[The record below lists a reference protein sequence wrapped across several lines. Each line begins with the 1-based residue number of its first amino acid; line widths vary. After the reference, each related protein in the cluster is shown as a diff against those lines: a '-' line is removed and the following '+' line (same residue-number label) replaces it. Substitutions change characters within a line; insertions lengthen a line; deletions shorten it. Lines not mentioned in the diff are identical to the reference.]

1 MSGRVAA
8 IIPARYASTRLPA
21 KPLLA
26 QTGKFLIQHVWE
38 RVRTARGLD
47 RVVVATDD
55 ERIAAAVRSFGGE
68 VAMTSPAHE
77 SGTDRVAE
85 VARSLDVD
93 AVVNVQGDEPDLG
106 VADLENAAR
115 AVLERNDAIVTLAV
129 PFKDVETWKNQNAVK
144 VVVDRSGRALYFSRA
159 PIPAAREPKDALA
172 SGLLKKHVGVYA
184 FPREVLFRFT
194 AAAPTALE
202 RAERLEQLRALEHGI
217 AIRVLDAAHDPIG
230 IDTPEDYERFVKRA
244 RGEAAATPRGGEL
257 R

>member
-26 QTGKFLIQHVWE
+26 ETGKFLIQHVWE
-38 RVRTARGLD
+38 RVKRARGLV

-55 ERIAAAVRSFGGE
+55 ERIAAAVRSFGAE
-68 VAMTSPAHE
+68 VAMTSPAHQ

-85 VARSLDVD
+85 VARTLDVD

-106 VADLENAAR
+106 IEDLENVAR
-115 AVLERNDAIVTLAV
+115 AVVAADDAIVTLAV
-129 PFKDVETWKNQNAVK
+129 PIRSAETYANPNAVK
-144 VVVDRSGRALYFSRA
+144 VVTDRTGRALYFSRS
-159 PIPAAREPKDALA
+159 PIPWTNDAQQALA

-184 FPREVLFRFT
+184 FPREILFRFT
-194 AAAPTALE
+194 ATPPTTLE
-202 RAERLEQLRALEHGI
+202 RTERLEQLRALEHGI

-230 IDTPEDYERFVKRA
+230 IDTPEDYRRFVERV
-244 RGEAAATPRGGEL
+244 RGEPAAGPRGGE
-257 R
+257 RR

>member
-21 KPLLA
+21 KPLLSV
-26 QTGKFLIQHVWE
+26 TGKFLIQHVWE
-38 RVRTARGLD
+38 RVKRARGID

-68 VAMTSPAHE
+68 VAMTSSDHQ

-85 VARSLDVD
+85 AARALSVD

-106 VADLENAAR
+106 VEDLETAAR
-115 AVLERNDAIVTLAV
+115 EVLKRDDAIVTLAV
-129 PFKDVETWKNQNAVK
+129 PIRSVEAYANQNVVK

-159 PIPAAREPKDALA
+159 PIPAVRDPLEALA

-194 AAAPTALE
+194 AASPTVLE

-217 AIRVLDAAHDPIG
+217 AIRVIDATHDPIG
-230 IDTPEDYERFVKRA
+230 IDTPEDYEKFVERV
-244 RGEAAATPRGGEL
+244 RGETSSTRRGGEL